1 MSSARKAIKKE
12 RTMRKL
18 LVTLTMVGALAGCT
32 TAEQGAVVGGLGG
45 AAIGGLATGRT
56 SGALAGGLIGAT
68 AGYLIGRSANR
79 PGYCRYRDQYGR
91 VYEARCR

>member
-1 MSSARKAIKKE
+1 
-12 RTMRKL
+12 MRKL
-18 LVTLTMVGALAGCT
+18 LLTLTMVGAVAGCT

-56 SGALAGGLIGAT
+56 SGALAGGLIGT
-68 AGYLIGRSANR
+68 SAGYLIGRSADR